1 MERQALGSLCAIDT
15 NELLRLQQLF
25 SCHHDGGLMMPEA
38 FWRVAALGAPL
49 LALRAPRLPSR
60 ADSVVSN
67 DGQRSVAVELR
78 DGSALHS
85 QMFAVFDQ
93 LRLGALTC
101 FEFVLAV
108 CVMAGRAT
116 FLPHATFM
124 FDVCDANHDQC
135 VDADEVAR
143 IVDSIQPH
151 APAFVSE
158 NVAMSADNDS
168 NQPVLVGA
176 NDAGELQYR
185 CAAPLQ
191 SLRRTLLDPAAVQ
204 TALLEGLRV
213 HGDADALT
221 RDAFI
226 ARLEGSADL
235 EPDNSDDDSNC
246 RNVQDVERAR
256 QLMRA
261 PFALNL
267 IDLMRFD
274 EE

>member
-1 MERQALGSLCAIDT
+1 MCAIDT

-25 SCHHDGGLMMPEA
+25 SCHHDGGLMTPEA

-60 ADSVVSN
+60 ADSVVAN
-67 DGQRSVAVELR
+67 DGQSSVAVELR
-78 DGSALHS
+78 GGSALHS

-108 CVMAGRAT
+108 CVMAGRAA

-124 FDVCDANHDQC
+124 FDVCDANHDQR

-151 APAFVSE
+151 VPAFV
-158 NVAMSADNDS
+158 SADNDS

-185 CAAPLQ
+185 CAAPLS

-213 HGDADALT
+213 NDDDDALT

-226 ARLEGSADL
+226 ARLEASADL
-235 EPDNSDDDSNC
+235 EPDNSVDSNG
-246 RNVQDVERAR
+246 RNVQDGERER

-261 PFALNL
+261 PFSLDL
-267 IDLMRFD
+267 IELMRFD
-274 EE
+274 EQQCRALGFLN